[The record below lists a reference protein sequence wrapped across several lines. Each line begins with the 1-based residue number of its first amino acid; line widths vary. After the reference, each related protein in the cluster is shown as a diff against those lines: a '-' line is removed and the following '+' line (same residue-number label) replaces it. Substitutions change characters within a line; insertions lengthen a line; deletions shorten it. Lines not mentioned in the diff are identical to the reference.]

1 MCAVQNEILQFH
13 VPTRPLAPRPQA
25 DLQENSPRRQRG
37 TISRRQKYKA
47 AVAVAVEKC
56 ADDTKGQTCYICTE
70 AVHWKTK
77 EGLVRGCAC
86 RGTAGFVHVS
96 CLAEQ
101 AKILVAEGEENN
113 LDDDRFMPR
122 WNRWHTCSLCKQKHH
137 GVVACALGWAC
148 WKTYVGRSETV
159 TSDEVVLLAMNLLG
173 GGLGDANQN
182 EDALIVREA
191 ELAMW
196 QRLGHSESNMLV
208 VQSNLASTYQELK
221 RYDESLR
228 MRREVYSRKVKL
240 LGGEHEKTI
249 LEAANYANCLGG
261 LQRHAEAKALLRKVV
276 PVARRVL
283 GDNHQITLTM
293 RGYYAEALFND
304 NGATLEEIRV
314 AVTTIDETVR
324 TARQMLGFSHPLA
337 VALGE
342 NLRIMRAALHAREET
357 ATGST

>member
-1 MCAVQNEILQFH
+1 
-13 VPTRPLAPRPQA
+13 
-25 DLQENSPRRQRG
+25 
-37 TISRRQKYKA
+37 
-47 AVAVAVEKC
+47 
-56 ADDTKGQTCYICTE
+56 
-70 AVHWKTK
+70 
-77 EGLVRGCAC
+77 
-86 RGTAGFVHVS
+86 
-96 CLAEQ
+96 
-101 AKILVAEGEENN
+101 
-113 LDDDRFMPR
+113 
-122 WNRWHTCSLCKQKHH
+122 
-137 GVVACALGWAC
+137 
-148 WKTYVGRSETV
+148 
-159 TSDEVVLLAMNLLG
+159 MNLLG